1 MVYASNQVFCRIDRS
16 TLAVYRN
23 ETYLGDSCLR
33 PGIDIPV
40 ETESD
45 IARTVTLV
53 EVQYGIVL
61 SLGNPRDFI
70 AFGIDEIYVEHH
82 IGFDLQI
89 EITLRKSRIVRDIHF
104 SIIDCYGISVI
115 LLGDRDVTAF
125 SILGGNSHSSGTD
138 SPCLTAFHDDSRV
151 HNDLAYLG
159 TVSVRRGY
167 RDPRH
172 IGRRYPR
179 SRR

>member
-1 MVYASNQVFCRIDRS
+1 MVYASNQVFRRIDRS

-61 SLGNPRDFI
+61 SLGNPSNRNN
-70 AFGIDEIYVEHH
+70 APKESYSQARS
-82 IGFDLQI
+82 LQYHR
-89 EITLRKSRIVRDIHF
+89 LLWYSR
-104 SIIDCYGISVI
+104 
-115 LLGDRDVTAF
+115 
-125 SILGGNSHSSGTD
+125 NSAG
-138 SPCLTAFHDDSRV
+138 
-151 HNDLAYLG
+151 
-159 TVSVRRGY
+159 
-167 RDPRH
+167 
-172 IGRRYPR
+172 
-179 SRR
+179 